1 MWLCIL
7 RTNWCLISALFLLFI
22 TYIMITI
29 GAFTKNVAFD
39 RIGGV
44 FGGNYK
50 KKKFFEKSFI
60 HVYIYIY
67 INNNVFL
74 ILIF

>member
-1 MWLCIL
+1 
-7 RTNWCLISALFLLFI
+7 
-22 TYIMITI
+22 MITI